1 METRDKKR
9 IIKTVGQK
17 ESLSNTATVEKIP
30 SESFWKNKTLEE
42 LVKAQN
48 VAPVKDEADF
58 LKRYWGGLEDW
69 DDMDDFLNEVHRPW
83 K

>member
-9 IIKTVGQK
+9 IIKIVRQK
-17 ESLSNTATVEKIP
+17 EPLSKTATVEKIA
-30 SESFWKNKTLEE
+30 SESFWENKTFEKLIKER
-42 LVKAQN
+42 N

-58 LKRYWGGLEDW
+58 LNRYWGGLEDW
-69 DDMDDFLNEVHRPW
+69 DDMDDFLKEVHQHW